1 MAALQE
7 NLLWPLVGVIVL
19 AVLAV
24 FYYDDR
30 RRLEHDDVAS
40 SEPASSESSNSEYAS
55 SSSKPATV
63 PASHQASPASS
74 SSKNTVADHNGFSG
88 SIEDYFAEINTKRDA
103 ELMAA
108 AKEHG
113 GFSGSIDGYLSDLKP
128 STAPTQQSSADVQA
142 TSMSMEE
149 YLATTGGA
157 SSTSSKHSNS
167 GAYSGSMEGYL
178 EKYGDGPKSAASNN
192 SDDPVNKKG
201 HLGFHGSYDEYAK
214 KYN

>member
-7 NLLWPLVGVIVL
+7 NLLWPLAGVIVF

-40 SEPASSESSNSEYAS
+40 SEPDSSESSNNEYAS
-55 SSSKPATV
+55 SSSKPAAV
-63 PASHQASPASS
+63 PASQQASSAGS

-88 SIEDYFAEINTKRDA
+88 SIEDYLAEINTKRDA

-108 AKEHG
+108 AQEHG
-113 GFSGSIDGYLSDLKP
+113 GFSGSIDGYLNDAKP
-128 STAPTQQSSADVQA
+128 SATPSQPSVGDVKA
-142 TSMSMEE
+142 TSMSMDE
-149 YLATTGGA
+149 YHAKNSGGSA
-157 SSTSSKHSNS
+157 NTATSSN

-178 EKYGDGPKSAASNN
+178 EKYGDGPKNTSSNN
-192 SDDPVNKKG
+192 SDDPFNKKG
-201 HLGFHGSYDEYAK
+201 HLGFHGSYDDYAK